1 MNFINDNANIFFF
14 VTTIFVVVLIV
25 IFLILLFATI
35 RIYRFI
41 RKAVNQGDVLLEE
54 TKTSEFVKKGA
65 PIVLP
70 ILLPILSFFF
80 KSKKTRKG
88 K

>member
-1 MNFINDNANIFFF
+1 M
-14 VTTIFVVVLIV
+14 
-25 IFLILLFATI
+25 
-35 RIYRFI
+35 
-41 RKAVNQGDVLLEE
+41 NQGDVLLEE